1 MRVRSYLPIWAII
14 LLFMPVQA
22 ESSKSSA
29 GNGFS
34 GGASSSYSGSDETG
48 WSDNNKRAVSG
59 GYIPPDAF
67 ETMVDGFEEMVE
79 SRMVRSSASPSSST
93 SSGSERGD
101 NGYPPMRLSGNEAE
115 FEVTTIND
123 KNNQMVKS
131 ETELGKDKELFHFTL
146 DFVRVWDVISRKST
160 WRSIARKCM
169 KTIARVTGRDDYNV
183 LFKELAVEMLG
194 DIRRQDRGSPLK
206 LFKGTIKQAEAY
218 ARGKGAFIIVYI
230 EDPGNA
236 VATEDSAVFR
246 KALSDPDLGK
256 VLNDEFVFFAG
267 STRHNPTFRLARQLG
282 PFKKKDFPLLIA
294 LAPSYVDLP
303 SKSAGVPEKL
313 AVFGVPS
320 RDVDAKK
327 IMQFLARV
335 KKVHGPTLQAK
346 QKEFL
351 ELLRLQDEEQQPDG
365 E

>member
-1 MRVRSYLPIWAII
+1 MQMRNEDERGEAGRPIKGGFIPADA
-14 LLFMPVQA
+14 L
-22 ESSKSSA
+22 ESMEGFDDFGQQIMGADGDLMVSGSSSSSSSS
-29 GNGFS
+29 S
-34 GGASSSYSGSDETG
+34 GGRGGNDDSMSS
-48 WSDNNKRAVSG
+48 
-59 GYIPPDAF
+59 
-67 ETMVDGFEEMVE
+67 
-79 SRMVRSSASPSSST
+79 VRIT
-93 SSGSERGD
+93 
-101 NGYPPMRLSGNEAE
+101 GNEAE

-123 KNNQMVKS
+123 KNYQMVKS
-131 ETELGKDKELFHFTL
+131 EMELGKDKELFHFTL

-160 WRSIARKCM
+160 WRSIGRKMM
-169 KTIARVTGRDDYNV
+169 KTLARVTGRDDYNV

-218 ARGKGAFIIVYI
+218 ARGKGTFIIVYI
-230 EDPGNA
+230 EEAGREQRSA
-236 VATEDSAVFR
+236 VPEDSAVFR
-246 KALSDPDLGK
+246 RALSDPELGK
-256 VLNDEFVFFAG
+256 LLNDEFVFFAG

-282 PFKKKDFPLLIA
+282 PFKKKDFPLLVA
-294 LAPSYVDLP
+294 LAPSYVDMP

-335 KKVHGPTLQAK
+335 KKLHGPALQAK

-351 ELLRLQDEEQQPDG
+351 ELLEDQERLDG